1 MQVTKN
7 AAKDSDRVS
16 AKVKVAR
23 VNQAASNGSLIG
35 DSVASGWPGC
45 LLILADNPEDA
56 AVIAKAFA
64 DSGVIILCSDPT
76 DRTPLQ
82 ALREGI
88 QTSPMTHDGQPLAAV
103 VAVTLNGQALSNW
116 VAALEEEQI
125 AARIAV
131 IIGDPRRGLMQG
143 AESAEARDWRASATW
158 LEDVLATEQ
167 ASRKLNRIWIS
178 ADWLHRDP
186 GAVAAK
192 LQSAAPDDSSRSA
205 LPGAADFSVPELPLG
220 LPLALAPLLLAA
232 HAVVSGW
239 AVEGE
244 RSEERAVLDQV
255 RRLLDALP
263 PSVLAETE
271 QDGAVELAFWR
282 NAAIV
287 AQTASTGLLRRA
299 TRAESEWG
307 RLERA
312 DKVCRALEEELAAA
326 RHELNARSVAIQ
338 SDHDPVVARELL
350 RLQAAVAEQ
359 ASLAAERQ
367 AAIEHLRAD
376 RAQKVAGRDRQIEK
390 LSAQLKSLQDQIAVA
405 RPQRSVQRSL
415 VSRLAGLTRLLQSK
429 QAGKRAAH
437 LAMLQDTELFDP
449 IWYLSKNADV
459 RAEGLDPTAHYLA
472 FGGPEG
478 RAPSPLF
485 DARAYLAHYPDVRAA
500 GANPLIH
507 YLEHGR
513 LEGREIRTLAQSK
526 RIAAATGRS
535 PTIVSDQA
543 GKGRRRVED
552 VVANVA
558 ARLAG
563 PALPWTARPLEF
575 SVLTQSS
582 IQSAAAPDA
591 VGIAGESARA
601 AQTLL
606 AMMTDTA
613 ALAAPTEAVLEA
625 IRYDLCQGRITLA
638 DAWFDGPNRAR
649 LRFAVAA
656 GHAAATL
663 RIGQPPTGE
672 RAPVELGRVVVQ
684 TGVLVADIAMVSH
697 LRPLLIEAL
706 DAADRVVDA
715 LLVPFPSLWRGGLHF
730 AEALARDA
738 AAGPLGAA
746 ATLSRMLLAQG
757 GEKAA
762 FGLSRIVFDID
773 SANGTETGL
782 ARDLL
787 NWLIRD
793 LGIAVETKALLADD
807 PGRAAIA
814 AGIQS
819 IGPPVL
825 QRAEAA
831 TLTLPAQA
839 VPSLHAL
846 FAGQEM
852 EQAGTGAG
860 FLQLDR
866 GSSLPGWRL
875 SSEDWHGLPRGW
887 PIPNHVLL
895 PTDNATGMPSLAGD
909 LAILTPRPS
918 REIQALFPVSARTAL
933 PASATAGARLTV
945 LIDCPQGAE
954 DLVPLVVSIDAL
966 GFDAECLVVTPNA
979 ALTAALAGLGL
990 NLSLRAVAPE
1000 GETPLARMR
1009 AAARLTDAERVL
1021 MLAEDILIHDRRL
1034 GEVLMAACGIG
1045 PNVVATPRLVTERDD
1060 TKHKGLFTATAG
1072 WIAARDGAGTTQAWV
1087 GNLADLDLPAL
1098 FPIVAPDLRCA
1109 MLPRAL
1115 LAQTTAIDEIGFAA
1129 EVRAAGGTCYAL
1141 SCVSASAAK
1150 ARTEAHEGALDQA
1163 AGMTLRIERMRP

>member
-1 MQVTKN
+1 M
-7 AAKDSDRVS
+7 
-16 AKVKVAR
+16 
-23 VNQAASNGSLIG
+23 NQAPLNGSLIG
-35 DSVASGWPGC
+35 DNAASGWSGC
-45 LLILADNPEDA
+45 LLLLADNPEDE

-64 DSGVIILCSDPT
+64 DSGVSMMHSDPT

-82 ALREGI
+82 ALRERI
-88 QTSPMTHDGQPLAAV
+88 QALHRARDGQHLTAV
-103 VAVTLNGQALSNW
+103 VVVALSSEALSSW
-116 VAALEEEQI
+116 VAALEEEEI
-125 AARIAV
+125 AVRIAV
-131 IIGDPRRGLMQG
+131 IVGDPRCGLAQRV
-143 AESAEARDWRASATW
+143 ENAEAPNWRAAAAW

-167 ASRKLNRIWIS
+167 ASRTLKRIWIS
-178 ADWLHRDP
+178 AEWLHSDP
-186 GAVAAK
+186 GAVATR
-192 LQSAAPDDSSRSA
+192 LQSAALDNSSK
-205 LPGAADFSVPELPLG
+205 PGVPGVADYAVPELPLG
-220 LPLALAPLLLAA
+220 LPLALAPLLLAV

-239 AVEGE
+239 AVEDE
-244 RSEERAVLDQV
+244 RREERAVLDQV

-263 PSVLAETE
+263 PSVLAETGQE
-271 QDGAVELAFWR
+271 GAVELAFWR

-312 DKVCRALEEELAAA
+312 DKACRALEEELAAA
-326 RHELNARSVAIQ
+326 RHELNARRKAIR
-338 SDHDPVVARELL
+338 SDDDPLVARELL

-405 RPQRSVQRSL
+405 RPQRSGHRSL
-415 VSRLAGLTRLLQSK
+415 MTWLAGLTRLLQSK

-449 IWYLSKNADV
+449 TWYLSKNPDV
-459 RAEGLDPTAHYLA
+459 RAEGLDPAAHYLA

-485 DARAYLAHYPDVRAA
+485 DGRAYLAHYPDVRAA

-582 IQSAAAPDA
+582 IQRAAAPDA
-591 VGIAGESARA
+591 VGIAGESAPA
-601 AQTLL
+601 AQTLQ
-606 AMMTDTA
+606 AMMAGSA
-613 ALAAPTEAVLEA
+613 ASAASNETVLEA
-625 IRYDLCQGRITLA
+625 IRYDLCQGSITLA

-649 LRFAVAA
+649 LRFAVGAGNVAA
-656 GHAAATL
+656 KL
-663 RIGQPPTGE
+663 RVSQPPTG
-672 RAPVELGRVVVQ
+672 AGVPVELGCVAPQ
-684 TGVLVADIAMVSH
+684 KGVLVADVAMPSH
-697 LRPLLIEAL
+697 VRPLLIEAL
-706 DAADRVVDA
+706 DNAERVVDA

-730 AEALARDA
+730 AEALAGDA
-738 AAGPLGAA
+738 AAGPLDASARLG
-746 ATLSRMLLAQG
+746 RMLLAKG
-757 GEKAA
+757 DEKAA
-762 FGLSRIVFDID
+762 FALSRIVFDIS

-793 LGIAVETKALLADD
+793 LGLAVETKALLADD

-819 IGPPVL
+819 IGTPVSP
-825 QRAEAA
+825 RAEAA

-839 VPSLHAL
+839 VPSLQAL
-846 FAGQEM
+846 FAVQEA
-852 EQAGTGAG
+852 EQAGTAAG

-866 GSSLPGWRL
+866 GSTLPGWRVA
-875 SSEDWHGLPRGW
+875 SDDWHDLPRGW
-887 PIPNHVLL
+887 LIPNHVLL
-895 PTDNATGMPSLAGD
+895 PTASAAGTPWLAGD

-918 REIQALFPVSARTAL
+918 HEIQAMFPVSARTAL
-933 PASATAGARLTV
+933 PASTTAGARLTV
-945 LIDCPQGAE
+945 LIDCSEGAG

-966 GFDAECLVVTPNA
+966 GFDAECLVITPDA
-979 ALTAALAGLGL
+979 ALIAALAGLEL
-990 NLSLRAVAPE
+990 HLSLRAVAPE

-1021 MLAEDILIHDRRL
+1021 MLGEDILIHDRRL
-1034 GEVLMAACGIG
+1034 GDVLMAACETG
-1045 PNVVATPRLVTERDD
+1045 PDVVVTPKLVTERDD
-1060 TKHKGLFTATAG
+1060 TKHKGLFTATSG
-1072 WIAARDGAGTTQAWV
+1072 WIAARDRTGTTRAWI

-1129 EVRAAGGTCYAL
+1129 EVRAAGGSCYAL
-1141 SCVSASAAK
+1141 SCVSASTAK
-1150 ARTEAHEGALDQA
+1150 ARSETHDGALDQP
-1163 AGMTLRIERMRP
+1163 AGMTLRIERMWP